1 MMTTTPTIIPPEPLR
16 SRRRVLLIAAGV
28 VGVLLTN
35 GLASYAMT
43 RVTAP
48 RAVAF
53 DMKRTVDAF
62 FDSASQKKLSEEQ
75 TKALSNRFNTALEG
89 SLLTYQQ
96 RHHVLILVSPA
107 IVQGAPDVTRDIQQ
121 DIARRM
127 REE

>member
-1 MMTTTPTIIPPEPLR
+1 MTATPTIITPKNPR
-16 SRRRVLLIAAGV
+16 SRRHALLIAAGV
-28 VGVLLTN
+28 VGVLLAN
-35 GLASYAMT
+35 GLVSYVMT
-43 RVTAP
+43 RVTAQ

>member
-1 MMTTTPTIIPPEPLR
+1 MNTTPTVITPENPR
-16 SRRRVLLIAAGV
+16 SRHRVLLIAAGV
-28 VGVLLTN
+28 VGVLLAN
-35 GLASYAMT
+35 GLVSYAMT

-96 RHHVLILVSPA
+96 RHHVLVLVSPA
-107 IVQGAPDVTRDIQQ
+107 VVQGAPDVTRDIQQ

>member
-1 MMTTTPTIIPPEPLR
+1 MNTRPTVIPPEPLR
-16 SRRRVLLIAAGV
+16 SRRRALLIGAGV
-28 VGVLLTN
+28 VGVLLAN
-35 GLASYAMT
+35 GLVSYAIT

-107 IVQGAPDVTRDIQQ
+107 VVLGAPDVTRDIQQ

>member
-1 MMTTTPTIIPPEPLR
+1 MIELPH
-16 SRRRVLLIAAGV
+16 SRKSVLLIV
-28 VGVLLTN
+28 VGVLLAN
-35 GLASYAMT
+35 MLISYAMT

-107 IVQGAPDVTRDIQQ
+107 VVQGAPDVTRDIQQ